1 MEESL
6 ITYLNERFGRER
18 ADVRTYSPLTLA
30 YIGDAIYDLLIR
42 TLLVEKGNTQVNK
55 LHRRASALVKA
66 QKQSELVRV
75 LEPEFTA
82 EELQIYKRGRNVK
95 SHTSAKNA
103 TIADYRRATG
113 FEAVMGYLYLK
124 GEYHR
129 LIDLIHRGLAETE
142 KGSWTQGERGEEIP
156 PRSGMAQDIPEKAP
170 AGAKTPAVDNKEAAD
185 GTDAEKE
192 AYGKE

>member
-6 ITYLNERFGRER
+6 ISYLNERFERER

-55 LHRRASALVKA
+55 LHRQASALVKA
-66 QKQSELVRV
+66 EKQSELVRA
-75 LEPEFTA
+75 LEPSLTP

-129 LIDLIHRGLAETE
+129 LIDLIHRGLAATD
-142 KGSWTQGERGEEIP
+142 GSSPDGDIPKKSSPQSGAGEE
-156 PRSGMAQDIPEKAP
+156 RAEKAGP
-170 AGAKTPAVDNKEAAD
+170 WEEIARAQTGEKLAGEQD
-185 GTDAEKE
+185 GECEGLA
-192 AYGKE
+192 